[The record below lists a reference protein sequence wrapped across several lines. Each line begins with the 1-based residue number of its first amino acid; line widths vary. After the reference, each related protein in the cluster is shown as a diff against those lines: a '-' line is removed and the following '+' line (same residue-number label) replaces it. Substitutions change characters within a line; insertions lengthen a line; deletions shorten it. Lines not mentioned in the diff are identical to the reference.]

1 MSERVSV
8 GIDIGG
14 TGIKAGLVDL
24 DTGSIVGSRR
34 RTATPHPATPEALA
48 DAVKKLLKRTKLI
61 EHDVFGAG
69 FPAVVKHGVATTASN
84 IDESW
89 LGENVSKVLSDATGK
104 QIPVLNDADAA
115 GIAEVRFGVGRGVPG
130 VIAMVTLGTGIGT
143 ALLVEGTLVP
153 NTELGHFKIRGKDA
167 DELAAGRVREEQDLS
182 WEKWARQVQEYLEA
196 LDRLIWPDLIIIGG
210 GVSAEPEKFL
220 PYIRVRPVVVAAT
233 LGNDAGIIGAALY
246 GAESHERPTRVRG
259 PYALATEPAPH
270 QTPPVEPTPKR
281 PRRRAS

>member
-1 MSERVSV
+1 MTERVAV

-14 TGIKAGLVDL
+14 TGIKAGLVNL
-24 DTGSIVGSRR
+24 DSGQVVGSRR
-34 RTATPHPATPEALA
+34 RTATPQPATP
-48 DAVKKLLKRTKLI
+48 DTVPKAVHKLLRRTNLL
-61 EHDVFGAG
+61 EHDIVGAG

-84 IDESW
+84 IDETW
-89 LGENVSKVLSDATGK
+89 LGENVSKVLSDETGK
-104 QIPVLNDADAA
+104 EVAVLNDADAA

-153 NTELGHFKIRGKDA
+153 NTELGHFKLRGKDA
-167 DELAAGRVREEQDLS
+167 DELAAGRVREDQDLS
-182 WEKWARQVQEYLEA
+182 WEKWARNVQDYLEA

-246 GAESHERPTRVRG
+246 ATESHERPTRVRG
-259 PYALATEPAPH
+259 PYALAQNEPAPSA
-270 QTPPVEPTPKR
+270 PPAESGRKR
-281 PRRRAS
+281 KRSAS